1 MIFLDY
7 QISTLVTKLKQQ
19 IQTFITHTQVGSEQ
33 VMKEKNI
40 LKDNLEELL
49 AILKNL
55 NFLGI
60 EHSLTD
66 VFEGE
71 DGLFAVYRYAWSP
84 DILKLLS

>member
-55 NFLGI
+55 NFPRDRIIVSCGWHVQLQI
-60 EHSLTD
+60 
-66 VFEGE
+66 
-71 DGLFAVYRYAWSP
+71 
-84 DILKLLS
+84 